1 MPLSYSFI
9 ATLHFWFPAFLL
21 HLFPFLPLRTSE
33 DECGNRDWEVLGQP
47 LGAADRMHWA
57 VVGGA
62 ASVGKGRPGPI
73 SRKNESERERKTKK
87 KRERKTKGRYG
98 HERWETSKSKCWQK
112 GRKRCTQ
119 EPTQHN
125 IAVEWKRETKKEK
138 NSKKRLLGFF
148 VKTPT
153 FCTVIQFKV
162 MWKKHENNTQHSVW
176 NLSLAH
182 IQSRD
187 VNTRGK
193 KGKESSTALQ
203 YPKIS

>member
-1 MPLSYSFI
+1 MLLSYSFI

-33 DECGNRDWEVLGQP
+33 DECGYRDWEVLGQS

-73 SRKNESERERKTKK
+73 SRKNESERERERKTKK

-148 VKTPT
+148 LLKLPLFALLFNLKSCERSTKTT
-153 FCTVIQFKV
+153 RSSQF
-162 MWKKHENNTQHSVW
+162 EISV
-176 NLSLAH
+176 SH
-182 IQSRD
+182 IYRAGMQ
-187 VNTRGK
+187 TRGEK
-193 KGKESSTALQ
+193 KVTKALQ
-203 YPKIS
+203 QYR